1 MLLTSCDVDDTN
13 AMGQI
18 GERGYLS
25 RECSDVILW
34 AVADP
39 DLQGIP
45 DQRPLGET
53 RRSAKMTRF

>member
-1 MLLTSCDVDDTN
+1 
-13 AMGQI
+13 MGQI

-25 RECSDVILW
+25 RECSDVIVW

-39 DLQGIP
+39 FLQGIP

-53 RRSAKMTRF
+53 RGSASMT